1 MYRNWVSR
9 VKTLALGV
17 RRLDGTGRE
26 MGLPAAE
33 SFAWHGNL
41 FQKLLPQLEQDP
53 FLIVAVTGGTNTG
66 KSVIFN
72 HLAAGR
78 TSRTHPNAT
87 QTRHPV
93 CSVPRGFLARHD
105 LAEVFPDFEVRR
117 WHSENDP
124 LVEGPDNLLFVRED
138 PGGTQPARLLLF
150 DTPDVDG
157 VLKENWR
164 RAELVRHAADVLVC
178 ILTQQKYNDAAVRE
192 FFQAAAA
199 AEKTVLVVFNM
210 VNWPRQREVVEGW
223 LATFCE
229 QTGLEPVHVYA
240 APFDHDAA
248 EENRLPFYPLTAG
261 ATSPRED
268 LAELHFDEIKI
279 RSFRGSMRG
288 VLDVREGVPAYL
300 TMVERRAA
308 EYRQA
313 RDLLYDRLRLQIDDL
328 PQLPKRLVWDEIWHW
343 LEARRTRFDR
353 AVNGFYTAVGSMIT
367 RWMGRNPAEELIRF
381 QEQEWDKLRLAMT
394 AFLDLIDTLRQ
405 GGNEI
410 LRDVLDRTPAAR
422 DRRALF
428 DELRKRYDAMPI
440 LTDDYRQFI
449 RTQLDAFER
458 DNSGMVKLITRS
470 LVTTAVV
477 RPLVTVGLFWGGAH
491 AVDLAAG
498 HVANM
503 VGDIVVGAATA
514 VTGEGLL
521 SQATRPLQQLL
532 SKLFARFYVERAELL
547 ASALHDLVLG
557 EALVEVKRL
566 AETPNGEEFRA
577 VRRMIEEL
585 SAEPERVSINA
596 GV

>member
-9 VKTLALGV
+9 VKTLALAV
-17 RRLDGTGRE
+17 RRLDATGRE

-93 CSVPRGFLARHD
+93 CSVPRRFLATHD
-105 LAEVFPDFEVRR
+105 LADVFPDFEVRTWR
-117 WHSENDP
+117 SENDP
-124 LVEGPDNLLFVRED
+124 LVEGADNLLFVRED

-199 AEKTVLVVFNM
+199 AAKTVLVVFNM
-210 VNWPRQREVVEGW
+210 VNWPRQKDVVEGW
-223 LATFCE
+223 LKTFCE
-229 QTGLEPVHVYA
+229 QTDLDPVHVYVAPWDRGRRGGEPA
-240 APFDHDAA
+240 AVLSADAG
-248 EENRLPFYPLTAG
+248 R
-261 ATSPRED
+261 D
-268 LAELHFDEIKI
+268 
-279 RSFRGSMRG
+279 
-288 VLDVREGVPAYL
+288 
-300 TMVERRAA
+300 ERRATTWRNCTLTRSRFARSA
-308 EYRQA
+308 EACAECSIRA
-313 RDLLYDRLRLQIDDL
+313 RECRLTWRWSSGGRPSIGKRETFYMTDCDCRSTTCRSCR
-328 PQLPKRLVWDEIWHW
+328 KRLVWDEIWHW
-343 LEARRTRFDR
+343 LEGRRTRFDR
-353 AVNGFYTAVGSMIT
+353 AVNGFYTTVGSMIT
-367 RWMGRNPAEELIRF
+367 RWMGRNPQEELIRF

-422 DRRALF
+422 DRR
-428 DELRKRYDAMPI
+428 
-440 LTDDYRQFI
+440 
-449 RTQLDAFER
+449 
-458 DNSGMVKLITRS
+458 G
-470 LVTTAVV
+470 
-477 RPLVTVGLFWGGAH
+477 
-491 AVDLAAG
+491 
-498 HVANM
+498 
-503 VGDIVVGAATA
+503 
-514 VTGEGLL
+514 
-521 SQATRPLQQLL
+521 
-532 SKLFARFYVERAELL
+532 
-547 ASALHDLVLG
+547 
-557 EALVEVKRL
+557 
-566 AETPNGEEFRA
+566 A
-577 VRRMIEEL
+577 VR
-585 SAEPERVSINA
+585 
-596 GV
+596 